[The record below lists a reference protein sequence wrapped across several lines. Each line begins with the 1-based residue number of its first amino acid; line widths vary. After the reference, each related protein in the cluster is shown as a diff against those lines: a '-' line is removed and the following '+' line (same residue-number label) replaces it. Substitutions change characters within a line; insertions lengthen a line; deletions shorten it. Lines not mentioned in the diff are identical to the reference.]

1 MYSQKSAKDFRY
13 EARTALSGNWWL
25 AIGTTIVASI
35 LGLCTITSTVGSLSS
50 NSDSSAAVND
60 PAVMA
65 VLLLISSISFLYTIV
80 TFVLSGPIT
89 LGYIKFTMK
98 AHNNEKPK
106 FGDLFSQFNR
116 FGEGFCVYALRLLYT
131 FLWTLAA
138 IAPVMIVGIPLIFV
152 MGDFGLVIMY
162 LLAIAAGVFIA
173 MKQYSYALAPYIVYD
188 HPGIGAAAALRK
200 SVDMMDGNK
209 WRLFCLAFSFIG
221 WNLLA
226 SLPTIIAT
234 LLDSPTAVLLAAPI
248 SLAASVVIQTYM
260 QFAYTAFYRQIA
272 KDRDGLYS
280 PDGEDR
286 TSSNSDFMAKL
297 QGAESVVEQSN
308 WKY

>member
-1 MYSQKSAKDFRY
+1 MYSQKCAKDFRY

-35 LGLCTITSTVGSLSS
+35 LGLCTITSTVGSISS
-50 NSDSSAAVND
+50 GSDSSAAVND
-60 PAVMA
+60 PAVLA
-65 VLLLISSISFLYTIV
+65 VMMLISSISFIYTII
-80 TFVLSGPIT
+80 TFVLSGPVT

-106 FGDLFSQFNR
+106 FSDLFSQFNR

-131 FLWTLAA
+131 FLWVLAA
-138 IAPVMIVGIPLIFV
+138 VAPVVIVGIPLVYV
-152 MGDFGLVIMY
+152 MGKFGLILMY
-162 LLAIAAGVFIA
+162 LLAIAAGAFVA
-173 MKQYSYALAPYIVYD
+173 MKMYSYALAPYIVYD

-226 SLPTIIAT
+226 SVPAIIAVA
-234 LLDSPTAVLLAAPI
+234 LESPALVFIATPITLAAT
-248 SLAASVVIQTYM
+248 VVIQTYM
-260 QFAYTAFYRQIA
+260 EFAYTAFYRDIA
-272 KDRDGLYS
+272 KSRDELYS
-280 PDGEDR
+280 PDEDR
-286 TSSNSDFMAKL
+286 TSANSEFMAKL
-297 QGAESVVEQSN
+297 QGADSVVEQSN

>member
-1 MYSQKSAKDFRY
+1 MYSQKCAKDFRY

-35 LGLCTITSTVGSLSS
+35 LGLCTITSTVGSISS

-60 PAVMA
+60 PAVLA
-65 VLLLISSISFLYTIV
+65 VMMLISSISFIYTII
-80 TFVLSGPIT
+80 TFVLSGPVT

-106 FGDLFSQFNR
+106 FSDLFSQFNR

-131 FLWTLAA
+131 VLWILA
-138 IAPVMIVGIPLIFV
+138 IGVPVMLVGIAIIFV
-152 MGDFGLVIMY
+152 MDKIGLILMD
-162 LLAIAAGVFIA
+162 LLAVVAGGFIV
-173 MKQYSYALAPYIVYD
+173 MKMYGYALAPYIVYE

-209 WRLFCLAFSFIG
+209 WRLFCLVFSFIG
-221 WNLLA
+221 WNLL
-226 SLPTIIAT
+226 SLAPILIARA
-234 LLDSPTAVLLAAPI
+234 LDSAPAVLITAPVT
-248 SLAASVVIQTYM
+248 LAASVVIQTYM
-260 QFAYTAFYRQIA
+260 QFAYTAFYRDIA
-272 KDRDGLYS
+272 KSRDELYS
-280 PDGEDR
+280 PDEDK
-286 TSSNSDFMAKL
+286 TSSNSEFMAKL
-297 QGAESVVEQSN
+297 QGADSVVEQSN

>member
-1 MYSQKSAKDFRY
+1 MYSQKCAKDFRY

-35 LGLCTITSTVGSLSS
+35 LGLCTITSTVGSISS

-60 PAVMA
+60 PAVLA
-65 VLLLISSISFLYTIV
+65 VMMLISSISFIYTII

-106 FGDLFSQFNR
+106 FSDLFSQFNR

-131 FLWTLAA
+131 FLWALAA
-138 IAPVMIVGIPLIFV
+138 VVPVVIVGIPLILV
-152 MGDFGLVIMY
+152 MDKIGLVLMY
-162 LLAIAAGVFIA
+162 LLAFAAGGFLV
-173 MKQYSYALAPYIVYD
+173 MKMYGYALAPYILYD

-209 WRLFCLAFSFIG
+209 WRLFCLIFSFIG
-221 WNLLA
+221 WYLLA
-226 SLPTIIAT
+226 LAPIQIARA
-234 LLDSPTAVLLAAPI
+234 LDSVPAVLITAPVT
-248 SLAASVVIQTYM
+248 LAASVVIQTYM
-260 QFAYTAFYRQIA
+260 QFAYTAFYRDIA
-272 KDRDGLYS
+272 KSRDELYS
-280 PDGEDR
+280 PDEDK
-286 TSSNSDFMAKL
+286 TSSNSEFMAKL
-297 QGAESVVEQSN
+297 QGADSVVEQSN

>member
-1 MYSQKSAKDFRY
+1 MYSQKCAKDFRY

-35 LGLCTITSTVGSLSS
+35 LGLCTITSTVGSISS

-60 PAVMA
+60 PAVLA
-65 VLLLISSISFLYTIV
+65 VMMLISSISFIYTII
-80 TFVLSGPIT
+80 TFVLSGPVT

-106 FGDLFSQFNR
+106 FSDLFSQFNR

-131 FLWTLAA
+131 VLWILA
-138 IAPVMIVGIPLIFV
+138 IGVPVMLVGIAIIFV
-152 MGDFGLVIMY
+152 MDKIGLILMD
-162 LLAIAAGVFIA
+162 LLAVVAGGFIV
-173 MKQYSYALAPYIVYD
+173 MKMYGYALAPYIVYE

-209 WRLFCLAFSFIG
+209 WRLFCLVFSFIG
-221 WNLLA
+221 WNLL
-226 SLPTIIAT
+226 SLAPILIARA
-234 LLDSPTAVLLAAPI
+234 LDSAPAVLITAPVT
-248 SLAASVVIQTYM
+248 LAASVVIQTYM
-260 QFAYTAFYRQIA
+260 QFAYTAFYRDIA
-272 KDRDGLYS
+272 KSRDELYVS
-280 PDGEDR
+280 DEDKA
-286 TSSNSDFMAKL
+286 SSNSEFMAKL
-297 QGAESVVEQSN
+297 QGADSVVEQSN